1 MIKQYEM
8 RPYITLSHDN
18 KLYGKLSSTVKKD
31 EVVYKFLFDNSND
44 YICLKKKSDLWIF
57 AGGMKSPNDSW
68 INELGKQIEGYE
80 ESHLSR
86 QA

>member
-1 MIKQYEM
+1 MIKHYDM
-8 RPYITLSHDN
+8 KPYISLSHDN

-31 EVVYKFLFDNSND
+31 EVIYKFLFDNSLD
-44 YICLKKKSDLWIF
+44 YICLKKVKDQWVF

-68 INELGKQIEGYE
+68 MTELGKQIEGYE